1 MDWFQIGQGGRQGC
15 ILSLCLYNLH
25 VEYLMWNARVNV
37 AQAGKEIP
45 GRNTSNLRYADDTSP
60 MAESKEEL
68 KSLLM
73 KVIEESTKA
82 GLTFNIWKVKI
93 MASGL
98 ITLWEIDGETM
109 ETVRDY
115 FLGFWNHCRWWLQP
129 WNLKMLAPWK
139 KSYDQPRQHI
149 KKWRNYFVNKG
160 PSRQSYGFLNSHAW
174 MWELDHKEGWVPR
187 IDPFEL
193 RCWRRLLRV
202 PWSARRSNLSV
213 LKEISPE
220 YSLEALLLK
229 LQYFGYL
236 IHRADSLENT
246 LIPGKTDGRRRKGWQ
261 RMRWLDGINVTQWTW
276 LWTTSERW

>member
-1 MDWFQIGQGGRQGC
+1 
-15 ILSLCLYNLH
+15 
-25 VEYLMWNARVNV
+25 MWNARVNV

-115 FLGFWNHCRWWLQP
+115 FLGFWNHCTWWLQP